1 LNSEADTLREANR
14 TVYFATTN
22 RGKYAEAAILA
33 ANFGVS
39 LKQLNVK
46 KPEIQ
51 DDKLEN
57 IASFAASH
65 LAEIRHCR
73 VVCEDAGFFVHALNE
88 FPGPYSA
95 QVYRQIGVAGV
106 LKLMRGIVNRKA
118 QFKAAVAYAT
128 PGKLVKCF
136 TGTVDG
142 TVSVRPRGKHG
153 FGFDPIFIPYAG
165 EDRTFAEMTVEEKN
179 SFSHRAHAFAKF
191 CKWLNSTRRSRL
203 P

>member
-1 LNSEADTLREANR
+1 LREANR
-14 TVYFATTN
+14 TVYFATSN

-39 LKQLNVK
+39 LKRLNVK

-65 LAEIRHCR
+65 LAETRHCC
-73 VVCEDAGFFVHALNE
+73 VVSEDAGFFVHALNG

-95 QVYRQIGVAGV
+95 QAYRQIGVAGV
-106 LKLMRGIVNRKA
+106 LKLMRGIVKRTA

-136 TGTVDG
+136 TGIVDG

-165 EDRTFAEMTVEEKN
+165 EGRTFAEMTVEEKN
-179 SFSHRAHAFAKF
+179 SFSHRAQAFAKF
-191 CKWLNSTRRSRL
+191 CKWLNSTRPSRL